1 MVTVTILVPLW
12 TRFNLNKRSHEWM
25 KLDLGLIRDTALLHL
40 QQTLTSSIFII
51 SFIFYTSDF
60 STPTF
65 TTKKWN
71 VFFYSSPSL
80 ATEWWSWWGVWKWQ
94 WWYLLI
100 REEADTRF
108 GDCHLVDVIVLTPNI
123 RQISAKHCHHN
134 WLVFFQAGK
143 VK

>member
-1 MVTVTILVPLW
+1 
-12 TRFNLNKRSHEWM
+12 M

-71 VFFYSSPSL
+71 YFFIRHP
-80 ATEWWSWWGVWKWQ
+80 VWP
-94 WWYLLI
+94 LSGG
-100 REEADTRF
+100 AGGGSGNDN
-108 GDCHLVDVIVLTPNI
+108 GDI
-123 RQISAKHCHHN
+123 
-134 WLVFFQAGK
+134 F
-143 VK
+143 